1 MPPNSSP
8 AAAAVTAS
16 NAFSVSL
23 TSALSAASSS
33 SVPSTLT
40 SSSAFASAAT
50 KVIDAAQKPVVRLYS
65 IQNAP
70 PKSKTLHLIRHA
82 EGTHNISPESHKT
95 PLHWDARLTEKGMEQ
110 CRKLARKTSYHY
122 QRRVSLNS
130 EADGPVVEEQDDD
143 DDDDMNSDIHP
154 SVGEVEAVIVSP
166 MSRCLQTA
174 ILSFPHHYA
183 GSTNNN
189 TSDVAP
195 VPFIAHESWR
205 ETTNFLCD
213 SRRSISELR
222 KDFPLVD
229 FDTISHEDDPI
240 WAKYEAIFGA
250 HDEFEGLRESKD
262 GENLAQRAQEAW
274 RWLASRPEKNLA
286 ICGHSAFFMHQFQPY
301 LPEMMG
307 VVSYEDEEVERLMTD
322 RGFANCELRTVAFQT
337 DGMTK
342 GE

>member
-1 MPPNSSP
+1 
-8 AAAAVTAS
+8 
-16 NAFSVSL
+16 
-23 TSALSAASSS
+23 
-33 SVPSTLT
+33 
-40 SSSAFASAAT
+40 
-50 KVIDAAQKPVVRLYS
+50 
-65 IQNAP
+65 
-70 PKSKTLHLIRHA
+70 
-82 EGTHNISPESHKT
+82 
-95 PLHWDARLTEKGMEQ
+95 MEQ

-122 QRRVSLNS
+122 QRRVTGRLIS
-130 EADGPVVEEQDDD
+130 EADGPVVEEQDD

-174 ILSFPHHYA
+174 ILSFPHHYVGA
-183 GSTNNN
+183 SDD
-189 TSDVAP
+189 SAPDVAS

-250 HDEFEGLRESKD
+250 HDEFDNLRESKD
-262 GENLAQRAQEAW
+262 GAHLAQRAREAW
-274 RWLASRPEKNLA
+274 SFLVSRPETNLA

-337 DGMTK
+337 DAMTK
-342 GE
+342 GER